1 VAWRGLFWVAVV
13 AGVVLAL
20 WPVPPHE
27 EQWFAHL
34 DKLKHVVAFAVL
46 VMLGTRAG
54 FRAWPMLALG
64 LLALGAA
71 IEVLQEFTPTNVTGD
86 WLADRRHLGCSSIAR
101 AGAGHASHERRARS
115 RSTRRDGASRV
126 PVASGTTRRA
136 T

>member
-71 IEVLQEFTPTNVTGD
+71 IEVLQEFTPTRTASFGD
-86 WLADRRHLGCSSIAR
+86 WLADAAGIAC
-101 AGAGHASHERRARS
+101 GLFVDRARRRWS
-115 RSTRRDGASRV
+115 R
-126 PVASGTTRRA
+126 PQP
-136 T
+136 